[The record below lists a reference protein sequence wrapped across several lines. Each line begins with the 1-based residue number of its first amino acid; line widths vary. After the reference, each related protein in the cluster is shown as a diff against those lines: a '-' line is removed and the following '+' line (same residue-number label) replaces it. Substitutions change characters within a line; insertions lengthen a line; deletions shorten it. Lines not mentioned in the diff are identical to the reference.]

1 MVRQAAK
8 LAGIQGI
15 ALTKLDVLDGL
26 EEIKVC
32 VAYEVDGARLD
43 YLPAQPTLQ
52 TRATPVYES
61 IPGWPERTMDARS
74 WADLPAAAEQ
84 SIRRLAEII
93 RLPAAPLSTTPTR
106 THTLPSTAHL
116 PTSHSTT
123 E

>member
-52 TRATPVYES
+52 ARAKPVYES
-61 IPGWPERTMDARS
+61 IPGWAESTMGARS
-74 WADLPAAAEQ
+74 WADLPDAAVTY
-84 SIRRLAEII
+84 IRRRSDE
-93 RLPAAPLSTTPTR
+93 RRVGEEGVSTWSYRWSP
-106 THTLPSTAHL
+106 
-116 PTSHSTT
+116 
-123 E
+123 